1 MMLTSSP
8 CRATRAG
15 RAAATT
21 RAASL
26 FAHTT
31 TTRPRRASKSSSSSS
46 TSDVVVVGVD
56 GTAAIARRARE
67 RLAATALAAAMVR
80 SRSR

>member
-31 TTRPRRASKSSSSSS
+31 TTRPRRASKSSSSS